1 MLFARRGLIRAL
13 EFFKMTSRA
22 FQTFEHAIQDA
33 DDLLNHFDALNKHPP
48 QPEIEVLKR
57 ASLVM
62 ALAALETYIEDR
74 IVEAAD
80 AVSGCGSSE
89 ASHLVKFYKSSL
101 ENDLKV
107 FHTPSSD
114 RVKAIFVKYLSI
126 DVTEGWTWSH
136 YDQTKARSEL
146 NKIAKKRG
154 DIAHRSLRPV
164 AGQTTQHAVTREEL
178 RKSISFIKNLVRA
191 TDAFIGE
198 QL

>member
-1 MLFARRGLIRAL
+1 
-13 EFFKMTSRA
+13 MTSRA

-48 QPEIEVLKR
+48 PPEIEVLKR

-62 ALAALETYIEDR
+62 ALAALETYVEDR

-80 AVSGCGSSE
+80 AVSGRGSE

-101 ENDLKV
+101 ENDLKF
-107 FHTPSSD
+107 FHAPSSD

-126 DVTEGWTWSH
+126 DVTEGWTWNN
-136 YDQTKARSEL
+136 YDPARVRSEL

-154 DIAHRSLRPV
+154 DIAHRSWRPV
-164 AGQTTQHAVTREEL
+164 AGQTTPHAVTREDL
-178 RKSISFIKNLVRA
+178 RKSIRFIKDLVRA
-191 TDAFIGE
+191 TDAFISE